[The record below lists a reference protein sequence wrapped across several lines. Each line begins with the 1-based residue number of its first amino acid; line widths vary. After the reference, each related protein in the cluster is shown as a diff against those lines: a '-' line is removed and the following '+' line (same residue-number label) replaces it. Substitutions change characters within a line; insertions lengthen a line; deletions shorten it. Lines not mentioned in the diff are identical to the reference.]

1 MQRASASDRVYGC
14 AMQQG
19 VDAGVSEPLERIERE
34 LTHLV
39 QRAQRVH
46 LHAESSGQPLE
57 RSAYLILG
65 RLRDE
70 GPLRNGALAALRGL
84 DASTVSRHVAALQQS
99 GLIAREADPEDGRA
113 CRLRLTETG
122 HRAVAATRKA
132 RRGLVRE
139 LLSSWSAEDR
149 RTLAAL
155 LERLNAGLDARLPGA
170 QTDHPPP
177 SAQSQIH
184 VSA

>member
-1 MQRASASDRVYGC
+1 
-14 AMQQG
+14 MQQ
-19 VDAGVSEPLERIERE
+19 DAGSGVPGPLERIERE

-46 LHAESSGQPLE
+46 LHAEGSGQPLE

-65 RLRDE
+65 RLSDE
-70 GPLRNGALAALRGL
+70 GPLRNGALAALLGL

-113 CRLRLTETG
+113 CRLRLTNSGE
-122 HRAVAATRKA
+122 HAVAATRKA
-132 RRGLVRE
+132 RRGVVRE
-139 LLSSWSAEDR
+139 LITSWPVDDQ

-155 LERLNAGLDARLPGA
+155 LERLNAGLDARLAGA
-170 QTDHPPP
+170 GRSHPPP
-177 SAQSQIH
+177 PAH

>member
-1 MQRASASDRVYGC
+1 
-14 AMQQG
+14 MQQR
-19 VDAGVSEPLERIERE
+19 VESGVSDPLERIERE
-34 LTHLV
+34 LTLLV

-46 LHAESSGQPLE
+46 LHAESSAQPLE

-70 GPLRNGALAALRGL
+70 GPLRNGALAALLGL
-84 DASTVSRHVAALQQS
+84 DASTVSRHVASLQQA

-113 CRLRLTETG
+113 CRLRLTATG

-139 LLSSWSAEDR
+139 LLNSWPADDR

-155 LERLNAGLDARLPGA
+155 LERLNAGLDARLAGA
-170 QTDHPPP
+170 RTGNPPL

-184 VSA
+184 VSV